1 VSKQRFAWWVAANGI
16 AIAIAASQ
24 SYLAFGGGLP
34 HLVVDGLIVGL
45 LQGLAL
51 QGLVRFPYWVVLTIS
66 ALGLAVIA
74 GVGTVVVVG
83 SLFASAGLASND
95 FYVVLSYG
103 LGAAVAGLVGSF
115 VQGVVLPSHRRLLPW
130 VLASAGGA
138 PFVFP
143 ALLFSWV
150 ESGMATGPLLP
161 AWAIG
166 MLGGLV
172 YGVISGLGLL
182 RSLRPITAIA

>member
-1 VSKQRFAWWVAANGI
+1 MERFAWWVAANGI

-34 HLVVDGLIVGL
+34 HLVVDALIVGL

-51 QGLVRFPYWVVLTIS
+51 RGLVRLPYWVVLTIP

-74 GVGTVVVVG
+74 GVGTVAAVG
-83 SLFASAGLASND
+83 SLFASAGQASND

-103 LGAAVAGLVGSF
+103 LGAAVAGLVGGF
-115 VQGVVLPSHRRLLPW
+115 VQSVALPSHRRLLPW

-150 ESGMATGPLLP
+150 ESGMAIGPLP
-161 AWAIG
+161 AWAVG
-166 MLGGLV
+166 LFGGLV
-172 YGVISGLGLL
+172 YGVISGVGLV

>member
-1 VSKQRFAWWVAANGI
+1 MERFAWWVAANGV

-51 QGLVRFPYWVVLTIS
+51 RGLVRFRYWVVLAIS
-66 ALGLAVIA
+66 ALGLAAIA
-74 GVGTVVVVG
+74 GVGTVVAVG
-83 SLFASAGLASND
+83 LLFVSAGQGSSD

-103 LGAAVAGLVGSF
+103 LGAAVAGLVGGF
-115 VQGVVLPSHRRLLPW
+115 VQSVALPSHRRLRPW
-130 VLASAGGA
+130 LLASAGGA

-143 ALLFSWV
+143 ALIFSWV
-150 ESGMATGPLLP
+150 ESGMATGPLH
-161 AWAIG
+161 AWAVG
-166 MLGGLV
+166 LLGGLV
-172 YGVISGLGLL
+172 YGVISGIGLL
-182 RSLRPITAIA
+182 RSLRPTNSIA